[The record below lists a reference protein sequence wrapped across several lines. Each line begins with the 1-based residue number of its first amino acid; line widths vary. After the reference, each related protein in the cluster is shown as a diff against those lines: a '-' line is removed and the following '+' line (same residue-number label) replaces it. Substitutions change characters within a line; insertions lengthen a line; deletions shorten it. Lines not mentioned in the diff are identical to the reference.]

1 MFGLVTGRIGMSAYA
16 ASKHAA
22 NAFST
27 VLRLE
32 LKGFGIQVTT
42 VNPSFHGTPL
52 INTIMGDVTTR
63 IWETLDPV
71 KKKEYGEGK
80 KRVLRDSLSCMFLM
94 NAPEETDHY
103 IFL

>member
-1 MFGLVTGRIGMSAYA
+1 MRILNLTSMAGLVTGSLGMSAYA

-52 INTIMGDVTTR
+52 VNTMGDETTKL
-63 IWETLDPV
+63 WETLDPV
-71 KKKEYGEGK
+71 KKEEYGEGK
-80 KRVLRDSLSCMFLM
+80 NVSFAIVSVECFR
-94 NAPEETDHY
+94 
-103 IFL
+103 